1 MKLTNFILCF
11 MFVYCYL
18 WASGIHLFDVSLFS
32 PYIKIWAC
40 ITGFCDRSRMLEWS
54 DCSMK
59 EATYTFDWF
68 LVVWLH
74 NFTQKQQFL
83 MLYHKKKPYWWIAL
97 KVLEKFLFQSNGSWH
112 KIQLYDSF
120 LSKEYDPVLSDQ
132 DKMIRQGNVGF
143 CFAKWFSKSF
153 A

>member
-1 MKLTNFILCF
+1 MLSFVFMKLTNFILCF

-40 ITGFCDRSRMLEWS
+40 ITGFFDRSRMLEWS

-83 MLYHKKKPYWWIAL
+83 MLYHKKTLLMNCI
-97 KVLEKFLFQSNGSWH
+97 
-112 KIQLYDSF
+112 
-120 LSKEYDPVLSDQ
+120 
-132 DKMIRQGNVGF
+132 
-143 CFAKWFSKSF
+143 KSF
-153 A
+153 GKVSISVQWFLTQNPTLWQFFIKRVWSGIIWSR